1 METLWPVIVG
11 GVIGVTGG
19 LVGPPVVHW
28 LQAKERERR
37 LRAEKFE
44 ALVIAIMETNV
55 WLTAVQNAKLWGAA
69 EVSEVCPITKAYAI
83 ATIYFPYLLTKVNE
97 LNNVTL
103 DHLQWLAQAALKK
116 HEHVEGYADDI
127 AVSYGPFMNKMNE
140 MIGDLNRTARKE
152 FGKKQPAGRLKDA
165 LLGLACFAALRRGP
179 SSAGH
184 QCKTLSQEGVTDED
198 NATGQETAASADRTH
213 RHIT

>member
-28 LQAKERERR
+28 LQSNERERR

-44 ALVIAIMETNV
+44 ALVIAILETQV
-55 WLTAVQNAKLWGAA
+55 WLVAVQNSKLWGDK
-69 EVSEVCPITKAYAI
+69 EVMEVCPITKAYAI

-103 DHLQWLAQAALKK
+103 DHLQWIAQAALKK
-116 HEHVEGYADDI
+116 HNNVEGYADDL
-127 AVSYGPFMNKMNE
+127 AVSYAPWMDKMNE
-140 MIGDLNRTARKE
+140 MIGELNRTARKE
-152 FGKKQPAGRLKDA
+152 FGKSRGTTSCTAQGR
-165 LLGLACFAALRRGP
+165 
-179 SSAGH
+179 
-184 QCKTLSQEGVTDED
+184 
-198 NATGQETAASADRTH
+198 SAD
-213 RHIT
+213 